1 MSLSAL
7 MLLREQLLNH
17 APLETFF
24 QAHYQRNA
32 KHYIGYKRAPSAN
45 DYPSVCYVPV
55 RSRLRGD
62 ADDNRL
68 ISLVVGV
75 HEAGMTDGVFDGFTR
90 LEAAQTI
97 IVDFLRAYSVDGTW
111 VTGEMTVQTDLG
123 MRHPFYELEI
133 QFNLT
138 TAR

>member
-1 MSLSAL
+1 MTPL
-7 MLLREQLLNH
+7 MLLREKLMNNAELQQ
-17 APLETFF
+17 FWF
-24 QAHYQRNA
+24 QHYQREA

-55 RSRLRGD
+55 RSRLRVD

-90 LEAAQTI
+90 LEAAQSI
-97 IVDFLRAYSVDGTW
+97 IVDFLRAYSVGGSW